1 VRGCNAGDDSP
12 PPFTTGLGRRRR
24 WVEFDSVVGVEIH
37 VQLATESKLFC
48 RCASVYG
55 AQPNTNVCPVCLG
68 LPGSLPVVNRE
79 AFELGIRTAV
89 ALSCEASSLCMFD
102 RKNYFYPDLPKSYQI
117 TQHYTAVGRNGR
129 VEIEDNG
136 SARQIAIER
145 VHIEEDAGK
154 IVYDETTGE
163 SLIDFNRCGV
173 PLLEIVTKPWVTT
186 PEEVYK
192 YLAEIKQILQYIGVS
207 DCDMEKGNLRC
218 DVNISVMERGA
229 QKFGTRTEIKNLNS
243 FRAVQKA
250 LEYEKKRQIELIR
263 QGKKVVVE
271 TLLWDEI
278 SGKTFLQR
286 SKEQA
291 QDYRYFPEPDLRPFV
306 ISEEWLESV
315 RSEMVELPSAR
326 RERFVTCY
334 SLPRYDAGVLTAD
347 REIAEFFEKCVALH
361 NSPKIISNWIMSEV
375 MKMLNEKKV
384 SISRLNLK
392 PAQLVELIKLV
403 ESGEV
408 TNLIARDVLA
418 AVIETGKSPRDIIV
432 ESGLRQESAE
442 AVLRQVVDEVI
453 ADNPAPV
460 AEYKK
465 GKKTAAQFL
474 IGQVM
479 KETKGKANPQIVA
492 KLIAEALDRV

>member
-1 VRGCNAGDDSP
+1 
-12 PPFTTGLGRRRR
+12 
-24 WVEFDSVVGVEIH
+24 VEFDSVVSVEIH

-55 AQPNTNVCPVCLG
+55 AQPNTNICPVCLG

-79 AFELGIRTAV
+79 PFELGIRAAV
-89 ALSCEASSLCMFD
+89 ALSCEVSSLCVFD

-117 TQHYTAVGRNGR
+117 TQHYTTLGRNGR
-129 VEIEDNG
+129 VQIEDNG
-136 SARQIAIER
+136 SVRQIEIDR

-154 IVYDETTGE
+154 IVYDEVTGE
-163 SLIDFNRCGV
+163 VLIDFNRCGV

-192 YLAEIKQILQYIGVS
+192 YLVVIKQILQYIGVS

-250 LEYEKKRQIELIR
+250 LEYEKRRQIELIG
-263 QGKKVVVE
+263 QGKKVVME
-271 TLLWDEI
+271 TLLWDEL
-278 SGKTFLQR
+278 SGKTFPQR

-291 QDYRYFPEPDLRPFV
+291 QDYRYFPEPDLRPFM
-306 ISEEWLESV
+306 ISREWLESV
-315 RSEMVELPSAR
+315 KGKMVELPSAR
-326 RERFVTCY
+326 RERFISQY
-334 SLPRYDAGVLTAD
+334 SLVRYDAGVLIAD
-347 REIAEFFEKCVALH
+347 RETAEFFEKCVALH
-361 NSPKIISNWIMSEV
+361 NSPKIISNWIMGEV
-375 MKMLNEKKV
+375 MKALNEKKV

-408 TNLIARDVLA
+408 TNLIAKDVLA
-418 AVIETGKSPRDIIV
+418 AVIETGKSPRDIIAQ
-432 ESGLRQESAE
+432 SGLRQESAE
-442 AVLRQVVDEVI
+442 AVLRQIVDKVI
-453 ADNPAPV
+453 ADNPTPA

-479 KETKGKANPQIVA
+479 KQTKGKANPQIVA
-492 KLIAEALDRV
+492 KLIGEALDKGGPESL

>member
-1 VRGCNAGDDSP
+1 M
-12 PPFTTGLGRRRR
+12 
-24 WVEFDSVVGVEIH
+24 EFDSVVSVEIH

-55 AQPNTNVCPVCLG
+55 AQPNTSVCPVCLG

-79 AFELGIRTAV
+79 AFELGICAAL
-89 ALSCEASSLCMFD
+89 ALSCEVSSICTFD

-117 TQHYTAVGRNGR
+117 TQHYSALGRNGR
-129 VEIEDNG
+129 IEIEDNG
-136 SARQIAIER
+136 GARQIQIDR

-192 YLAEIKQILQYIGVS
+192 YLVAIKQVLQYTGVS

-218 DVNISVMERGA
+218 DVNISVMEQGA
-229 QKFGTRTEIKNLNS
+229 QEFGTRTEVKNLNS

-263 QGKKVVVE
+263 QGKKVVME
-271 TLLWDEI
+271 TLLYDDV
-278 SGKTFLQR
+278 SGKTALQR

-291 QDYRYFPEPDLRPFV
+291 QDYRYFPEPDLHPFF
-306 ISEEWLESV
+306 ISGEWLESV
-315 RSEMVELPSAR
+315 RSKMVELPGAR
-326 RERFVTCY
+326 RERFIREY
-334 SLPRYDAGVLTAD
+334 FLPRYDAGVLTGD
-347 REIAEFFEKCVALH
+347 REIADFFEKCVTLH
-361 NSPKIISNWIMSEV
+361 NSPKVISNWIMGEV
-375 MKMLNEKKV
+375 MKTLNEKKV
-384 SISRLNLK
+384 SLSDLNLS
-392 PAQLVELIKLV
+392 PAQLVELINLL
-403 ESGEV
+403 ESGEI
-408 TNLIARDVLA
+408 TNLVAKDVLA
-418 AVIETGKSPRDIIV
+418 AVIETGKSPRDIIAQK
-432 ESGLRQESAE
+432 GLRQESAE
-442 AVLRQVVDEVI
+442 DALRAVVDKVI
-453 ADNPAPV
+453 ASNPVPAV
-460 AEYKK
+460 EYKK

-479 KETKGKANPQIVA
+479 KETKGRANPQIVA
-492 KLIAEALDRV
+492 RLVLEALDKAAPENPQK